1 MFASYLCLKSPYR
14 ILLGKPFLQILIPS
28 STPLQRSWWITR
40 WCSMMPKHQH
50 RDKPLTIETS
60 ETQCISCH
68 TFWLGKPGVLVS
80 FGIRHLTKWGWVL
93 LRFVINLPRFSYQ
106 RKVTLLHK
114 PLYCHGCVS
123 TFTDNYLGITT
134 RKRADTV
141 WKEEPFFFAAFLV
154 VPSMQEE
161 KHDATVMT
169 NNGNNN
175 NNKW

>member
-50 RDKPLTIETS
+50 RDRPLTIETS
-60 ETQCISCH
+60 ETECISCH

-114 PLYCHGCVS
+114 SLCCHCCVS
-123 TFTDNYLGITT
+123 TFTDNLGITT
-134 RKRADTV
+134 RKRHDTV

-161 KHDATVMT
+161 KHDTTVMT